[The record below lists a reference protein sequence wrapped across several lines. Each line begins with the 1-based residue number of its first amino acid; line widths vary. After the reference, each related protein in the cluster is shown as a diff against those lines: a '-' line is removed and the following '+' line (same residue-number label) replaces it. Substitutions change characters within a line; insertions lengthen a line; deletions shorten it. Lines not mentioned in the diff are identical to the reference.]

1 MADLSLHV
9 ESCSSTTENVIPTL
23 PQCQW
28 LPWGASTHKG
38 TWPFDHVTFWDDMT
52 NKSHYISTTT
62 VLMATK
68 DGRMLTYLEVLF
80 HISYITL
87 WSGGLVNSRG
97 KLKNPLPQCH
107 GHHGPTRK
115 ATWTFDYVVF
125 RDHLTN
131 KNHYIPTTTADATSS
146 PEQFLKL
153 SLFFAFLL

>member
-38 TWPFDHVTFWDDMT
+38 TWPFDHVTFRDDMT

-68 DGRMLTYLEVLF
+68 VGRMLTYLEVLF

-107 GHHGPTRK
+107 GHHEELLLVKPHE
-115 ATWTFDYVVF
+115 
-125 RDHLTN
+125 HLTMW
-131 KNHYIPTTTADATSS
+131 SS
-146 PEQFLKL
+146 EITWQTKTII
-153 SLFFAFLL
+153 SLLPLPMQPRPQSNF